1 MHRCFK
7 SCLVP
12 IICSMAVSFF
22 SKYFSNTVSIVLFVS
37 VFTGLFDEQTA
48 TDTDFTDIN
57 Q

>member
-1 MHRCFK
+1 
-7 SCLVP
+7 
-12 IICSMAVSFF
+12 MAVSFF